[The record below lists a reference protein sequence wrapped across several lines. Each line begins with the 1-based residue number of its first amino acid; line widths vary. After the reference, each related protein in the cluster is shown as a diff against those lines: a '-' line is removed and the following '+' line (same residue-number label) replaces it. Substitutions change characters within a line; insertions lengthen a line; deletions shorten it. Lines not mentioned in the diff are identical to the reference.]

1 MGGVDEV
8 ELRKMAVD
16 GREVDNRL
24 RKEGL
29 LDRGLTEESS
39 KQLIVAGSSSDLID
53 SLIGSKCR
61 VELDGSEKD
70 FLPVM
75 WTGMIGT
82 ATAVSTDASDVAG
95 PSSDGS
101 TAEPSNVPSR
111 RILSSLEKCCLRI
124 FSGRDKNHWA
134 SAWETR
140 DSSQPE

>member
-29 LDRGLTEESS
+29 LDRVLTEESS
-39 KQLIVAGSSSDLID
+39 KQLIVAGSSNDSVID
-53 SLIGSKCR
+53 SKCR
-61 VELDGSEKD
+61 AEPEGSDE
-70 FLPVM
+70 FLPLK
-75 WTGMIGT
+75 WTGMIGI
-82 ATAVSTDASDVAG
+82 ATAVSSGSSDVAV
-95 PSSDGS
+95 PSSERS
-101 TAEPSNVPSR
+101 TAETFNPPVR

-134 SAWETR
+134 SAWEMR
-140 DSSQPE
+140 D

>member
-39 KQLIVAGSSSDLID
+39 KQLIVVGSSNDLID

-61 VELDGSEKD
+61 VERDGSEED
-70 FLPVM
+70 GLPLT

-82 ATAVSTDASDVAG
+82 ATAVSSGDSDVTS
-95 PSSDGS
+95 PSSDRS
-101 TAEPSNVPSR
+101 TFNLPAR

-124 FSGRDKNHWA
+124 FSGRDKNQSD

-140 DSSQPE
+140 DSAQTY

>member
-8 ELRKMAVD
+8 ELRKMAVG

-39 KQLIVAGSSSDLID
+39 KQLIVVGSSNDLID

-61 VELDGSEKD
+61 IELDGSEKD
-70 FLPVM
+70 CLPLM
-75 WTGMIGT
+75 WMGMIGT
-82 ATAVSTDASDVAG
+82 ATAVSTGASDVAG
-95 PSSDGS
+95 LSSDGS
-101 TAEPSNVPSR
+101 TSDVPAR

-124 FSGRDKNHWA
+124 FSGRDKNHSA

-140 DSSQPE
+140 DSSQAE